1 MYATAPRM
9 RVAEKAVKMIQAEDP
24 DSGVTLSYVRRL
36 IREKVVPVVQVG
48 NKKLVN
54 VDALYA
60 YLRGEDVDDC

>member
-1 MYATAPRM
+1 MRETVPRM
-9 RVAEKAVKMIQAEDP
+9 RVAEKAVQMIRDEDP